1 MTLAML
7 RMVHQA
13 ASEGRVPWREEWQTS
28 SVPRRT
34 WLDQKVDALLEELAA
49 SGMHLDRR
57 HAGELITDRVRAVA
71 ALMRVTAPTARKYLD
86 NEAVRD
92 MARRM
97 LFEFAAEQPGADLL
111 EVPRTVLMPLVLVG
125 IIVAALAEAMQVRAA
140 NEPSDRLGDVVATY
154 GQVLSGLGQIT
165 AGAAS
170 SQAGDPATAM
180 FPPALLRRAA
190 RYISNAA
197 ELAASGGKLP
207 DGVPE
212 AARDELAAA
221 LRRDADRLIAISAD
235 A

>member
-1 MTLAML
+1 
-7 RMVHQA
+7 
-13 ASEGRVPWREEWQTS
+13 
-28 SVPRRT
+28 
-34 WLDQKVDALLEELAA
+34 
-49 SGMHLDRR
+49 MHLDRR

-86 NEAVRD
+86 DETIRD

-111 EVPRTVLMPLVLVG
+111 EVPRTVQMPLVLVG

-140 NEPSDRLGDVVATY
+140 NEPSDRLSDVVATY

-165 AGAAS
+165 AQAAS
-170 SQAGDPATAM
+170 SQAGNPATAM

-197 ELAASGGKLP
+197 DLAASGGNLP
-207 DGVPE
+207 DGIPE

-221 LRRDADRLIAISAD
+221 LRRDADRLITISTD